1 LTCIDLLSDG
11 SQLRSVSVWD
21 FEENANAA
29 AASIREP
36 ATWETAGM
44 LAAAPTTTIGE
55 VIDSSVR
62 WSVAIGDAASHRV
75 RGDRYP
81 NPRCCRTAQGPPKA
95 VIMDVGSFLGAGV
108 RWCGGGGLCAAGCA
122 SGFCWSPRVWR

>member
-1 LTCIDLLSDG
+1 MGCYVRAVGVFAVVFPNLAVTGGAAMPYQRVTVFLLRPGADPAALRGLATRFSAIMVALEGCRLTCIDLLSDG

-62 WSVAIGDAASHRV
+62 
-75 RGDRYP
+75 
-81 NPRCCRTAQGPPKA
+81 
-95 VIMDVGSFLGAGV
+95 
-108 RWCGGGGLCAAGCA
+108 
-122 SGFCWSPRVWR
+122 

>member
-1 LTCIDLLSDG
+1 MGCYVRAVGVFAVVFPNLAVTGGAAMPYQRVTVFPLRPGADPAALRELATRFSAIMVALEGCRLTCIDLLSDG

-44 LAAAPTTTIGE
+44 LAAAPTTTIGQ

-62 WSVAIGDAASHRV
+62 
-75 RGDRYP
+75 
-81 NPRCCRTAQGPPKA
+81 
-95 VIMDVGSFLGAGV
+95 
-108 RWCGGGGLCAAGCA
+108 
-122 SGFCWSPRVWR
+122 

>member
-1 LTCIDLLSDG
+1 MPYQRVTVFLLRPGADPAALRGLATRFSAIMVALEGCRLTCIDLLSDG

-21 FEENANAA
+21 FEENAN
-29 AASIREP
+29 
-36 ATWETAGM
+36 
-44 LAAAPTTTIGE
+44 
-55 VIDSSVR
+55 
-62 WSVAIGDAASHRV
+62 AASHRV

>member
-1 LTCIDLLSDG
+1 VGCYVLAVGVFAVVFPNLAVTGGAAMPYQRVTVFPLRPGADPAALRELATRFSAIMVALEGCRLTCIDLSDG

-21 FEENANAA
+21 LEENANAA

-36 ATWETAGM
+36 ATWEMAGM

-62 WSVAIGDAASHRV
+62 
-75 RGDRYP
+75 
-81 NPRCCRTAQGPPKA
+81 
-95 VIMDVGSFLGAGV
+95 
-108 RWCGGGGLCAAGCA
+108 
-122 SGFCWSPRVWR
+122 